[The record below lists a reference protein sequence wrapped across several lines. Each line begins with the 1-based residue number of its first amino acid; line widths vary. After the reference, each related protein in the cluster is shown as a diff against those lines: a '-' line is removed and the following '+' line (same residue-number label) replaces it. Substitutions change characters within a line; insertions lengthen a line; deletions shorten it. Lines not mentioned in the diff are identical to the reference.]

1 MVAAVSVVIRYGS
14 SDSGGVKMVLYYFR
28 AMALPLVFML
38 MYPGNP
44 VTDILAMVFF
54 IAGLVA
60 DRLLFYLDFKPPNIR
75 NMIREHLEKEYVS
88 RGKESPDPGDGV
100 SDLEN

>member
-1 MVAAVSVVIRYGS
+1 
-14 SDSGGVKMVLYYFR
+14 MVLYYFR

-44 VTDILAMVFF
+44 VTDILAMVFL
-54 IAGLVA
+54 IAGIVA
-60 DRLLFYLDFKPPNIR
+60 DRLLFYVDFKPPNIR

-88 RGKESPDPGDGV
+88 RGKESPDPDDGV